1 MEEKDHFT
9 QTLLPLLS
17 HTAAHS
23 SRAAA
28 LGSYSSFSLVLFFS
42 ALHSLHQF
50 CNGSRAAAIYN
61 PSLQLS
67 LSLSLSLSALL
78 MPIYRQ
84 EWCHQL
90 QLIFNNGGRC
100 RPLMVTCICQWTV
113 LSICCTLM
121 ATNLTSTPTSTPRIL
136 NYTWVLYFLTC

>member
-67 LSLSLSLSALL
+67 LSLSLSLSLGSLDAYL
-78 MPIYRQ
+78 
-84 EWCHQL
+84 
-90 QLIFNNGGRC
+90 
-100 RPLMVTCICQWTV
+100 
-113 LSICCTLM
+113 
-121 ATNLTSTPTSTPRIL
+121 
-136 NYTWVLYFLTC
+136 